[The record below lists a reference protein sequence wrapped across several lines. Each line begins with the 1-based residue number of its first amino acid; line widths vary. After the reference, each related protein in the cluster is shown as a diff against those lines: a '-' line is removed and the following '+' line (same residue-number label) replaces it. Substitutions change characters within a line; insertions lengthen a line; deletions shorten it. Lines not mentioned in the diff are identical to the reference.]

1 MSLFYVTGLSGA
13 GKSAVL
19 DDLVARGHE
28 ARGVD
33 EDGYADWIDRVT
45 GAVEDYAEDEPGF
58 DFHAWYRSHNWVLS
72 AERIAAL
79 AAEAQALGRPVFLC
93 GVADGDRAVWHLFDN
108 VVALVIDVPTMRRRI
123 AGRSNVFGQS
133 PEEMAARRDPAARP
147 GRGRGP
153 GRQPAAAP
161 GPGWLAARGGLRRS
175 QGRRAA
181 TAGRRTPPWRRSR

>member
-19 DDLVARGHE
+19 DELVARGHE

-72 AERIAAL
+72 AGRIAAL

-93 GVADGDRAVWHLFDN
+93 GVADGDRAVWHLFDK

-133 PEEMAARRDPAARP
+133 PEEMAALVGWHAGYEEGYRRFGAVIIDAT
-147 GRGRGP
+147 
-153 GRQPAAAP
+153 QPLDRVVDEV
-161 GPGWLAARGGLRRS
+161 LAVSQRRHQGQAGS
-175 QGRRAA
+175 Q
-181 TAGRRTPPWRRSR
+181 PEVV